1 VLCVVS
7 NINPCSYPNLIVK
20 LGLIFGSVDILVVV
34 EFSDDCKF
42 IISKEI
48 FKGLLEFIF
57 VYVGFVDVGIVIIPV
72 FKFS

>member
-1 VLCVVS
+1 MLCVVS

-34 EFSDDCKF
+34 VVGFSDDCKF

-48 FKGLLEFIF
+48 LKGLLEFIF
-57 VYVGFVDVGIVIIPV
+57 VDVGIVLIPV
-72 FKFS
+72 SKYS